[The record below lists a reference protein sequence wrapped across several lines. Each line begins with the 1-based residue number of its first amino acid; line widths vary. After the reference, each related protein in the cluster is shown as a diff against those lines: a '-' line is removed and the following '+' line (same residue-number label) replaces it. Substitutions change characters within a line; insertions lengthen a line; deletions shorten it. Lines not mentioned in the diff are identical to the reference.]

1 MAVEVVEG
9 GGRGDWVF
17 VGKNVVVAR
26 ALRVVVREEGK
37 EEEEEEEEEEE
48 GNEEAAAERGWE
60 YPSLVLLVELF
71 CMPVKV

>member
-37 EEEEEEEEEEE
+37 EEEEEEE

>member
-1 MAVEVVEG
+1 VAVEVIEG

-26 ALRVVVREEGK
+26 ALRVVVR
-37 EEEEEEEEEEE
+37 EEE

>member
-1 MAVEVVEG
+1 VAVEVVEG

-37 EEEEEEEEEEE
+37 EEEEEEE

>member
-1 MAVEVVEG
+1 VAVEVVEG

-17 VGKNVVVAR
+17 VGINVVVAR

-37 EEEEEEEEEEE
+37 EEEEEEE

>member
-26 ALRVVVREEGK
+26 ALRVVVREEGN
-37 EEEEEEEEEEE
+37 EEEEEEE

>member
-37 EEEEEEEEEEE
+37 EEEEEEE

-60 YPSLVLLVELF
+60 YPSLVLLVEPF

>member
-1 MAVEVVEG
+1 VAVEVVEG

-37 EEEEEEEEEEE
+37 EEEEE